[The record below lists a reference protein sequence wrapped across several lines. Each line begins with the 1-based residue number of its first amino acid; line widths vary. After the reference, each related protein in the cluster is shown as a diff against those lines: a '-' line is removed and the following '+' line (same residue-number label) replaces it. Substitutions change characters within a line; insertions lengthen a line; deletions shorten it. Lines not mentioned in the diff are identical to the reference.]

1 MTLIKPGDPYSP
13 DPSAVTQQEALKII
27 EGMSRMEAAMGDF
40 ELKFGTD
47 SFYCVIDALFN
58 SMPPEMVLRVER
70 VRYHA
75 RRIKR
80 GEKN

>member
-1 MTLIKPGDPYSP
+1 
-13 DPSAVTQQEALKII
+13 
-27 EGMSRMEAAMGDF
+27 MEAAMGDF

-70 VRYHA
+70 VRFHA